1 MWLYVSLQERNIQAL
16 GAVWTKSQYL
26 NNWAYKISKNKTN
39 LYSACREITEPGALW
54 SQGQLLILALISH
67 RGTMP
72 PCYFCKADWHS
83 GIPAQLTAMMDG
95 APAPAPPGCQLAQKP
110 YIYMWNYHSVYL
122 TKYIFTSP
130 LLHKKTSTTSKAY
143 FDFQICSSFFAQ
155 SRKPNHCTAAS
166 PLQGQILTRRL
177 DSMLAC
183 KARCL
188 TSSIAWDTREMK
200 HLCQLQQCFSLSDS
214 VAVLDDFEREM
225 GATFP

>member
-39 LYSACREITEPGALW
+39 LYSACREITEPGPLW

-72 PCYFCKADWHS
+72 PRYFCKADWHN

-110 YIYMWNYHSVYL
+110 YIHMWNSTILCTSLNTSSHLPYATKRLQPRAKLILISKSVHL
-122 TKYIFTSP
+122 CLHNPGSQIIAP
-130 LLHKKTSTTSKAY
+130 LRVHYRGRFWHAGWILCLHA
-143 FDFQICSSFFAQ
+143 
-155 SRKPNHCTAAS
+155 
-166 PLQGQILTRRL
+166 RL
-177 DSMLAC
+177 DALP
-183 KARCL
+183 
-188 TSSIAWDTREMK
+188 
-200 HLCQLQQCFSLSDS
+200 H
-214 VAVLDDFEREM
+214 
-225 GATFP
+225 P